1 MGSFGFG
8 LDQGQFA
15 CTFQLADGKD
25 DGVHRGFPV
34 LLFHLSARLH
44 LFPQALGQTLRDVGK
59 DEFRSLGKVG
69 FALRGGK
76 RGDEDRLFD
85 QAGDL
90 GRVAGRQA
98 GRDMHK
104 GKDRAAHFGG
114 KGGIFG
120 QGARGLDGRLP
131 RAVSQFGQPNGYIL
145 GEEAS
150 GAAFIGARY
159 GEGTLYTRNQ
169 GDYPVFWQG
178 PSVGLDVGGDGS
190 KVMVLVYNLST
201 VNDVFGRFPG
211 VDGSAYVVGGL
222 GMTVMKNGDVVMV
235 PIRSGV
241 GLRAGVNVGY
251 LKFTDEPTWN
261 PF

>member
-1 MGSFGFG
+1 MLKRLALSLALLLGLAVAPTAALSQGS
-8 LDQGQFA
+8 LTDNY
-15 CTFQLADGKD
+15 
-25 DGVHRGFPV
+25 
-34 LLFHLSARLH
+34 SS
-44 LFPQALGQTLRDVGK
+44 
-59 DEFRSLGKVG
+59 DELV
-69 FALRGGK
+69 
-76 RGDEDRLFD
+76 D
-85 QAGDL
+85 
-90 GRVAGRQA
+90 
-98 GRDMHK
+98 
-104 GKDRAAHFGG
+104 
-114 KGGIFG
+114 KGGEFFG
-120 QGARGLDGRLP
+120 SVAQGLASLVE
-131 RAVSQFGQPNGYIL
+131 RAVGQFGQPNGYIL

-178 PSVGLDVGGDGS
+178 PSIGLDVGGDGS

-222 GMTVMKNGDVVMV
+222 GMTVMKSGDVVMV

>member
-1 MGSFGFG
+1 MLKRLALSLALLLGLAIAPAALAQGSVS
-8 LDQGQFA
+8 DNYS
-15 CTFQLADGKD
+15 ADELVD
-25 DGVHRGFPV
+25 
-34 LLFHLSARLH
+34 
-44 LFPQALGQTLRDVGK
+44 
-59 DEFRSLGKVG
+59 
-69 FALRGGK
+69 
-76 RGDEDRLFD
+76 
-85 QAGDL
+85 
-90 GRVAGRQA
+90 
-98 GRDMHK
+98 
-104 GKDRAAHFGG
+104 
-114 KGGIFG
+114 KGGEFFG
-120 QGARGLDGRLP
+120 SVAQGLASLVE